1 MDVSVD
7 FSIGHKKQEESMLRR
22 QWLEHCVPTA
32 SVTRAGGPSWTS
44 LQLVG
49 LMNHSSSVLVIGVS
63 TDGVE
68 KSGFG
73 YTACSGRIGGDGS
86 VSTSPKP

>member
-1 MDVSVD
+1 MDVSED
-7 FSIGHKKQEESMLRR
+7 SSIGRKRQEEPELRC
-22 QWLEHCVPTA
+22 QWLEHFVLIA
-32 SVTRAGGPSWTS
+32 SVIRASGPSWTS
-44 LQLVG
+44 LQLVE
-49 LMNHSSSVLVIGVS
+49 LRNHSSSVLEVGVS

-73 YTACSGRIGGDGS
+73 YAACSGRIGGDGS